1 MGNKVV
7 QQNCLTHLKKCI
19 AGFRSGG
26 SLGIVGFHYDKL
38 EISAKDLLMN
48 ENTIYGIRG
57 GSAIMKV
64 DLPKIYKDIKNKK
77 LYLNRIVSNTYKLK
91 DINLAIDKLKNGKI
105 LGRSV
110 ISI

>member
-1 MGNKVV
+1 MI
-7 QQNCLTHLKKCI
+7 QQKCLAHLKKCI
-19 AGFRSGG
+19 AGFCTGG

-38 EISAKDLLMN
+38 EIFPKDLLMN

-57 GSAIMKV
+57 GSAIMQV

-77 LYLNRIVSNTYKLK
+77 LYLNQIVSDTYKLK
-91 DINLAIDKLKNGKI
+91 DINNAINKLKNGKI

-110 ISI
+110 ISIQN